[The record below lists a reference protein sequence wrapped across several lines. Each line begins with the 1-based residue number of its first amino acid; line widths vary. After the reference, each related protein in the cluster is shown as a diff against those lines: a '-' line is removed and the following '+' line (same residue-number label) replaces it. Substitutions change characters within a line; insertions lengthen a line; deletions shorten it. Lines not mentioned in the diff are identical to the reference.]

1 MGLLGWIFYIITGIG
16 MFFIIG
22 VIDKKY
28 NITKLQK
35 LVFSILLMMIVSGVC
50 FRFAIIYTDNIFIT
64 LIFLMVTDIIYNS
77 YFIEIDFFNKDDKN
91 MIYYTVLVI
100 IGFIVNQE
108 FINDVNA
115 VFLTGEDLRIVLW
128 FLGIIFIYNFC
139 REKDI
144 FNSVDIV
151 KNKMISVDS
160 VLVSYAKLKHKYYN
174 DCNFSDKNINN
185 IIFAIM
191 IYYNN
196 KRSKILRD
204 YDYFMFRLNG
214 NSRKLSI
221 MQIDSRKFITDKE
234 GIDIVY
240 NKLDKLYTKLNTGKK
255 KSFDYNLIIDKY
267 MDKDSEYVK
276 YIYEIISKF

>member
-50 FRFAIIYTDNIFIT
+50 FRFAINYTDNIFIT

-77 YFIEIDFFNKDDKN
+77 YFIERDFFNKDDKN

-144 FNSVDIV
+144 FNSVDNV

>member
-35 LVFSILLMMIVSGVC
+35 LVFSILLMMFVSGVC
-50 FRFAIIYTDNIFIT
+50 FRFAINYTDNIFIT

-144 FNSVDIV
+144 FNSVDNV